1 MKYCTHCG
9 CEVVDDASVCPK
21 CGSELSVPSTYKKS
35 KSSYSFDGGKN
46 GFAIAGFVCSFF
58 IPLLGWIFGGIG
70 LNRANSTYG
79 KGKGLSIAAIIIASA
94 MFVFNMVFS
103 LQDNIKL
110 SNKK

>member
-1 MKYCTHCG
+1 MKYCTHCW

-35 KSSYSFDGGKN
+35 KSSNSFDGGKN

-94 MFVFNMVFS
+94 MFAFNMVFFFTR
-103 LQDNIKL
+103 
-110 SNKK
+110 

>member
-70 LNRANSTYG
+70 LNRANSTYD

-94 MFVFNMVFS
+94 MFVFNMVF
-103 LQDNIKL
+103 IFTR
-110 SNKK
+110 

>member
-9 CEVVDDASVCPK
+9 CEVVDDATVCPK

-58 IPLLGWIFGGIG
+58 IPLLG
-70 LNRANSTYG
+70 
-79 KGKGLSIAAIIIASA
+79 
-94 MFVFNMVFS
+94 
-103 LQDNIKL
+103 
-110 SNKK
+110 